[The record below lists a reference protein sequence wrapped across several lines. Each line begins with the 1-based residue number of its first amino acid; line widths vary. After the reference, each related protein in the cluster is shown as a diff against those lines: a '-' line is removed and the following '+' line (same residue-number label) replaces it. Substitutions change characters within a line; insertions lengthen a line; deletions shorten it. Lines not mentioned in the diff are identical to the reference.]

1 MPSMSSTPSLRRWS
15 IAAAVLLVLGGCL
28 TVVGFRTRSFGWFA
42 YSPLS
47 DQTFEGVT
55 GLLVVG
61 RAEAVGLAV
70 LVLGLVLGGV
80 CVGIRIG
87 RRGARPR
94 PPAALE
100 D

>member
-1 MPSMSSTPSLRRWS
+1 MRSTPSLRRWS

-28 TVVGFRTRSFGWFA
+28 TVVGLRARSFGWFA

-47 DQTFEGVT
+47 DESFEGVT

-87 RRGARPR
+87 RRDVRPR
-94 PPAALE
+94 PPAGTR

>member
-1 MPSMSSTPSLRRWS
+1 MSPTPSLRRWS
-15 IAAAVLLVLGGCL
+15 ITATVLLVLGGCL
-28 TVVGFRTRSFGWFA
+28 TVVGYRSRSFGWFA

-47 DQTFEGVT
+47 DQTFESAT

-61 RAEAVGLAV
+61 RAEAVGLAT

-87 RRGARPR
+87 RRHARVGPSR
-94 PPAALE
+94 S
-100 D
+100 DDS